1 MYRYNLSKAIYF
13 LLDENC
19 CEKVLLLCE
28 AGVEPVRTVL
38 PKILESGLV
47 DLSNAELDIL
57 SLLGILHQAI
67 NYYYI
72 FFSCSQCTYR
82 AFTGQTNA
90 GQEAGL
96 WIRIHFINLCGSGTS
111 SFSECRSGSRS
122 RKKNH
127 KGPNL

>member
-1 MYRYNLSKAIYF
+1 MYRYNLSEAIYF

-67 NYYYI
+67 NYYCI
-72 FFSCSQCTYR
+72 FFSCSQCTDR
-82 AFTGQTNA
+82 AFTGQTDA

-96 WIRIHFINLCGSGTS
+96 WIRIHFMRIRNQQ
-111 SFSECRSGSRS
+111 FFQMQIRIQVQ
-122 RKKNH
+122 KKNH